1 MVKIF
6 MMEWIDKMRD
16 SYLVTDIGEQR
27 ELKTKVNEWKEEA
40 ELEYWQA
47 DLQLKINEVTRKFS
61 EWIDNTIYELM
72 KMVNAE
78 NLYDLQKAG
87 YEIKIEYVNGTSD
100 RTIKL
105 LNLTTGE
112 LIHGYTIKIETSF
125 KSHDNFVHSSEMK
138 VTREPILYHGGK

>member
-1 MVKIF
+1 
-6 MMEWIDKMRD
+6 MEWIDKMRD

-40 ELEYWQA
+40 ELEYYQN
-47 DLQLKINEVTRKFS
+47 DLQMKLKEVTSKFS

-72 KMVNAE
+72 KMVNIE
-78 NLYDLQKAG
+78 NPYELQNAG
-87 YEIKIEYVNGTSD
+87 YEIKMDYIEGTSD
-100 RTIKL
+100 RTVKL
-105 LNLTTGE
+105 FNLHTGE

>member
-1 MVKIF
+1 
-6 MMEWIDKMRD
+6 MRD

-40 ELEYWQA
+40 ELEYYQN
-47 DLQLKINEVTRKFS
+47 DLQMKLKEVTSKFS

-72 KMVNAE
+72 KMVNIE
-78 NLYDLQKAG
+78 NPYELQNAG
-87 YEIKIEYVNGTSD
+87 YEIKMDYIEGTSD
-100 RTIKL
+100 RTVKL
-105 LNLTTGE
+105 FNLHTGE

>member
-1 MVKIF
+1 
-6 MMEWIDKMRD
+6 MRD
-16 SYLVTDIGEQR
+16 SYLVTGIGEQR

-40 ELEYWQA
+40 EMEYFQT
-47 DLQLKINEVTRKFS
+47 DLQMKIKEMTCKFS

-72 KMVNAE
+72 KMVGVSD
-78 NLYDLQKAG
+78 LYSLQRLG
-87 YEIKIEYVNGTSD
+87 YEIKVEYIQGTSD

-105 LNLTTGE
+105 FNILTGE

-125 KSHDNFVHSSEMK
+125 KSHGNFVHSSEMK

>member
-1 MVKIF
+1 
-6 MMEWIDKMRD
+6 MRD

-27 ELKTKVNEWKEEA
+27 ELKTKVNEWKKEA
-40 ELEYWQA
+40 ELEYYQN
-47 DLQLKINEVTRKFS
+47 DLQMKLKEISSKFS

-72 KMVNAE
+72 KMVDIE
-78 NLYDLQKAG
+78 NPYELQNAG
-87 YEIKIEYVNGTSD
+87 YEIKMDYVEGTSD
-100 RTIKL
+100 RTVKL
-105 LNLTTGE
+105 FNLLTGE

>member
-1 MVKIF
+1 
-6 MMEWIDKMRD
+6 MRD

-40 ELEYWQA
+40 ELDYIQS
-47 DLQLKINEVTRKFS
+47 DLQMKINEITRKFS
-61 EWIDNTIYELM
+61 EWVDNTIYELM
-72 KMVNAE
+72 NMVNAKD
-78 NLYDLQKAG
+78 LYDLQNKG
-87 YEIKIEYVNGTSD
+87 YDIKVEYVAGTSD

-105 LNLTTGE
+105 LDLINDK

>member
-1 MVKIF
+1 M
-6 MMEWIDKMRD
+6 
-16 SYLVTDIGEQR
+16 
-27 ELKTKVNEWKEEA
+27 
-40 ELEYWQA
+40 EYWQA
-47 DLQLKINEVTRKFS
+47 DLQLKINEITRKFS

-78 NLYDLQKAG
+78 NLYDLQNKG
-87 YEIKIEYVNGTSD
+87 YEIKVEQVAGSSD
-100 RTIKL
+100 KTIKL
-105 LNLTTGE
+105 YDLINDK

>member
-1 MVKIF
+1 
-6 MMEWIDKMRD
+6 MRD

-40 ELEYWQA
+40 ELEYYQT
-47 DLQLKINEVTRKFS
+47 DLQLKINEITRKFS

-72 KMVNAE
+72 KMVEVDNP
-78 NLYDLQKAG
+78 YDLQRKG
-87 YEIKIEYVNGTSD
+87 YKIIVEYVAGTSD

-105 LNLTTGE
+105 FNYLTGE

>member
-1 MVKIF
+1 
-6 MMEWIDKMRD
+6 MRD

-40 ELEYWQA
+40 EMEYFQT
-47 DLQLKINEVTRKFS
+47 DLQMKIKEMTCKFS

-72 KMVNAE
+72 NMVNAKD
-78 NLYDLQKAG
+78 LYDLQNKG
-87 YEIKIEYVNGTSD
+87 YDIKVEYVAGTSD

-105 LNLTTGE
+105 IDLINDK

-125 KSHDNFVHSSEMK
+125 KSNDNFVHSSEMK